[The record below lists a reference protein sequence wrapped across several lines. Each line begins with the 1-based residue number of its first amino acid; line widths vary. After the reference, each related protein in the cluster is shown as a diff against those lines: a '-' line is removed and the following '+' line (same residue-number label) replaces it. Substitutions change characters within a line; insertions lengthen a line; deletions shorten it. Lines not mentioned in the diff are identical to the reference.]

1 MSSHSIHK
9 FVQFV
14 SLNLSILAIFM
25 IFNQLSNVPVVAQY
39 GGSFI
44 NTTTKNYTI
53 DPNTGLPTTQNN
65 SSSLNNQNQ
74 VNKDKGA
81 NNLGMY
87 IDDPYTCGDNF
98 FGNARGG
105 NGKLKLNVSL
115 YKIDSNQLAYSFEV
129 PIVNEKWV
137 LDIDYDKVLSGKYKV
152 VSTVTDEKGY
162 TASYTFTAE
171 VKKPQE
177 CTVVNNLTKVLI
189 RTGGFVS
196 DNSLV
201 TFSSFGIL
209 TLACGIIFKIRHP
222 QEYVQR

>member
-1 MSSHSIHK
+1 MSFFSIHK
-9 FVQFV
+9 SVQFI
-14 SLNLSILAIFM
+14 SLSLIVFASFFIA
-25 IFNQLSNVPVVAQY
+25 NQLSNVPAIGQY
-39 GGSFI
+39 GNFYVNPSNSGL
-44 NTTTKNYTI
+44 
-53 DPNTGLPTTQNN
+53 PNTPNT
-65 SSSLNNQNQ
+65 SSSPNNQNQ

-115 YKIDSNQLAYSFEV
+115 YKIGDNQLAYSFEV
-129 PIVNEKWV
+129 PIANEKCV
-137 LDIDYDKVLSGKYKV
+137 LSIDYDKVQSGKYKV
-152 VSTVTDEKGY
+152 VSTVTDEKSY
-162 TASYTFTAE
+162 TASYTFIAE

-177 CTVVNNLTKVLI
+177 CTVVNNITTVLI

-196 DNSLV
+196 ENSLV
-201 TFSSFGIL
+201 TFSSFGIF

-222 QEYVQR
+222 REYPQR